1 MSDQAASAEPDP
13 GQNLGQDKVVLLYD
27 YSKHLLSLALFG
39 LGGITSL
46 AQSPQGQKI
55 PGLVVAMILA
65 FLAASGFCSLSC
77 TASILKARQRDRPV
91 GRGAWIGSRLAMM
104 FLGISVG
111 GFLTIWIPTLL

>member
-1 MSDQAASAEPDP
+1 MSNQSASAEPDP
-13 GQNLGQDKVVLLYD
+13 AQDKIVLLYD

-46 AQSPQGQKI
+46 AQSPQGRTI

-65 FLAASGFCSLSC
+65 FLAVSGFCSLSC
-77 TASILKARQRDRPV
+77 TASILKARRQDRPV
-91 GRGAWIGSRLAMM
+91 GQGAWLSSQLAMM

-111 GFLTIWIPTLL
+111 GFLVIWIPVLV

>member
-1 MSDQAASAEPDP
+1 MSSESSSVEPDP
-13 GQNLGQDKVVLLYD
+13 AQDKVVLLYD

-65 FLAASGFCSLSC
+65 FLAISGFCSLSC
-77 TASILKARQRDRPV
+77 TASILKARQQDRPV
-91 GRGAWIGSRLAMM
+91 GHGAWLSSRLAMM

-111 GFLTIWIPTLL
+111 GFLTIWIPVLL

>member
-1 MSDQAASAEPDP
+1 MSSVAASVEPDP
-13 GQNLGQDKVVLLYD
+13 AQDTVVLLYD

-55 PGLVVAMILA
+55 PGLVVSMILA
-65 FLAASGFCSLSC
+65 FLAISGFCSLSC
-77 TASILKARQRDRPV
+77 TAGILRARQQDRPV
-91 GRGAWIGSRLAMM
+91 GRGTWFSSRLAMM

-111 GFLTIWIPTLL
+111 GFLVIWIPVLL